1 MSGLSS
7 LRSALYQGRVR
18 HTRLHPLH
26 HDFEYRIYYA
36 MFDLGELEELARD
49 LRFFSIGRP
58 NLYGFDPADH
68 GVEKVG
74 DLRPWV
80 EATLARAGVNLEGG
94 RVSLL
99 TLPSVLGYVFN
110 PISVWYCYGPG
121 DELRAVIHEVRN
133 TFGDRHIYVAPI
145 GASSDLRHAVEK
157 RLHVS
162 PFNDMDQ
169 TYHFTMTRPG
179 DHLSLAIE
187 QTDSEGTMFRAGL
200 RLRRLPMN
208 DLNLLKLFLA
218 HPLVTLHVI
227 VGIHWQALRLWLK
240 GANYRKRPEPAKDT
254 VTIVG
259 RAAVPT

>member
-1 MSGLSS
+1 MSSF
-7 LRSALYQGRVR
+7 RSALFRGRVR
-18 HTRLHPLH
+18 HTRLEPFH

-36 MFDLGELEELARD
+36 MFDLAELED
-49 LRFFSIGRP
+49 LGRNLRLFSIGRL

-68 GVEKVG
+68 GVEQIS

-80 EATLARAGVNLEGG
+80 EATLARAGVSIEGG

-99 TLPSVLGYVFN
+99 TLPRVLGYVFN
-110 PISVWYCYGPG
+110 PISVWYCFGAD

-145 GASSDLRHAVEK
+145 EGSSAIRHSVEK

-162 PFNDMDQ
+162 PFNGMDQ
-169 TYHFTMTRPG
+169 TYHFSMTGPG

-187 QTDSEGTMFRAGL
+187 QTDSDGTMFRAGL
-200 RLRRLPMN
+200 RLTKLPMS
-208 DLNLLKLFLA
+208 DHNLLKLFVT

-227 VGIHWQALRLWLK
+227 FGIHWQALRLWLK
-240 GANYRKRPEPAKDT
+240 GATYRKRPQPAEDEVT
-254 VTIVG
+254 VVG
-259 RAAVPT
+259 RMAVSS